1 MRKLVADLVVLPL
14 WRLIDR
20 CISKKPQRWG
30 FFVHHLKSDQFVEN
44 ARAVFEAVKAD
55 PALEKIVFTRGVP
68 VTFTLDGA
76 VNTRIVDLQTLTGLF
91 VLWRCKVLLVTH
103 SVSMDLSMRW
113 PVRLFSVVRPA
124 LKPRII
130 INLWHGIPLKKLLAL
145 ANDEVRKHT
154 DRVAFRRIE
163 RSHYAGLITS
173 SAIDSHA
180 MATMFHPITY
190 DRVWVT
196 GLPRSDFLLM
206 PRQDLPAY
214 LRDGLAQIERIKG
227 DKTLIVYAPTYRQ
240 VSVQGA
246 AYYQFSEQE
255 AQAIRELLARHN
267 AILGIRLHYFKNAD
281 EVFNIEQLIDGQS
294 IVELD
299 HQQFPDIASVL
310 RGADLVVTDYSSV
323 YIDALYLN
331 KPVFSFA
338 YDLEHYQQQQDGLL
352 YDMDLVFPGPVL
364 GTSGALLQAL
374 DQELS
379 APVQVDS
386 DRYRM
391 ARTLFFAHT
400 DAGNCQRVVDRIK
413 QLA

>member
-20 CISKKPQRWG
+20 CVGKNPQRWG

-55 PALEKIVFTRGVP
+55 PDLEKIVFTRGVP

-76 VNTRIVDLQTLTGLF
+76 VNTHIVDLQSLTGLF
-91 VLWRCKVLLVTH
+91 ALWRCKVLLVTH

-124 LKPRII
+124 LKPRTI

-145 ANDEVRKHT
+145 ANDDVRKHT

-173 SAIDSHA
+173 SAIDSYA

-196 GLPRSDFLLM
+196 GLPRSDFLVM
-206 PRQDLPAY
+206 PRPQLPAY
-214 LRDGLAQIERIKG
+214 LRDGLERIEQMKG
-227 DKTLIVYAPTYRQ
+227 AKRLIVYAPTYRQ
-240 VSVQGA
+240 VTVTGA
-246 AYYQFSEQE
+246 AYYQFSEQD
-255 AQAIRELLARHN
+255 AQAIRALLARHN
-267 AILGIRLHYFKNAD
+267 AILGIRLHYFRNST
-281 EVFNIEQLIDGQS
+281 ELFNIETLIDGQT
-294 IVELD
+294 IVALGHD
-299 HQQFPDIASVL
+299 QYPDIACVL

-338 YDLEHYQQQQDGLL
+338 YDLEHYQQQQDGVL
-352 YDMDLVFPGPVL
+352 YDLDLVFPGPVV
-364 GTSGALLQAL
+364 GTPEALLQAL
-374 DQELS
+374 DLELD
-379 APVQVDS
+379 APQQVDS
-386 DRYRM
+386 DRYRL

-400 DAGNCQRVVDRIK
+400 DAGNCQRVIERIK
-413 QLA
+413 HLA

>member
-20 CISKKPQRWG
+20 CVSKKPQRWG
-30 FFVHHLKSDQFVEN
+30 FCVHHLKSDQFVEN

-55 PALEKIVFTRGVP
+55 PALEKIIFTRGVP
-68 VTFTLDGA
+68 VTFTLEGA

-113 PVRLFSVVRPA
+113 PPRQFSVVRPA
-124 LKPRII
+124 LKPRTI

-196 GLPRSDFLLM
+196 GLPRSDFLVM
-206 PRQDLPAY
+206 PRPQLPAY
-214 LRDGLAQIERIKG
+214 LRDGLERIERLKG

-240 VSVQGA
+240 VSVAGA

-255 AQAIRELLARHN
+255 AQAIRALLARHN
-267 AILGIRLHYFKNAD
+267 AILGIRLHYFKNAA
-281 EVFNIEQLIDGQS
+281 EVFNIEQLIDGQN

-299 HQQFPDIASVL
+299 HQQYPDIACVL
-310 RGADLVVTDYSSV
+310 RAADLVVTDYSSV
-323 YIDALYLN
+323 YIDALYLD

-338 YDLEHYQQQQDGLL
+338 YDLEHYQQQQDGVL
-352 YDMDLVFPGPVL
+352 YDLDLVFPGPVV
-364 GTSGALLQAL
+364 GSSDALLQAL
-374 DQELS
+374 DQELR
-379 APVQVDS
+379 APAQVDS

-391 ARTLFFAHT
+391 ARKLFFAHT
-400 DAGNCQRVVDRIK
+400 DAGNCQRVIERIR

>member
-20 CISKKPQRWG
+20 CVSKKPQRWA

-44 ARAVFEAVKAD
+44 ARAVFEAVKSD
-55 PALEKIVFTRGVP
+55 PNLEKIIFTRGVP
-68 VTFTLDGA
+68 VSFEIDGA
-76 VNTRIVDLQTLTGLF
+76 VNTRIVDLQTLAGLF
-91 VLWRCKVLLVTH
+91 ALWRCRVLLVTH

-124 LKPRII
+124 LKPRVI

-154 DRVAFRRIE
+154 DRVAFRRLE

-196 GLPRSDFLLM
+196 GLPRSDFLMM
-206 PRQDLPAY
+206 PRAQLPTY
-214 LRDGLAQIERIKG
+214 LRDGLARVEQIKG
-227 DKTLIVYAPTYRQ
+227 ERTLIVYAPTYRQ
-240 VSVQGA
+240 VTVAGA
-246 AYYQFSEQE
+246 GYYQFSEAD
-255 AQAIRELLARHN
+255 AQAIRALLAKHN
-267 AILGIRLHYFKNAD
+267 AVLGIRLHYFRNAT
-281 EVFNIEQLIDGQS
+281 EVFNIEQLIDGQH

-299 HQQFPDIASVL
+299 HQQFPDIACVL

-323 YIDALYLN
+323 YIDAMYLN

-338 YDLEHYQQQQDGLL
+338 YDLEHYQQQQDGVL
-352 YDMDLVFPGPVL
+352 YDLDLVFPGPVVA
-364 GTSGALLQAL
+364 TPQALVQAL

-379 APVQVDS
+379 NPLQVDS

-391 ARTLFFAHT
+391 ARKLFFAHT
-400 DAGNCQRVVDRIK
+400 DAGNCQRVVDRIR